1 MAGPFFG
8 GPFFG
13 GGFFGSAAAAVGHS
27 PAKKRPTL
35 RLREIKDRK
44 EIGEF
49 LKDQLALRHP
59 DSAFHEPVVDR
70 AAEEKA
76 RKALAKQERREKEM
90 RRKADDA
97 AAKFAK
103 DTAAMEARNL
113 EVMQT
118 QNDNMR
124 ILLMLASAV

>member
-1 MAGPFFG
+1 MSGPFFG

-35 RLREIKDRK
+35 RLREVKDRK
-44 EIGEF
+44 EIAEF
-49 LKDQLALRHP
+49 LNDQLKLRHP

>member
-8 GPFFG
+8 GAFFG
-13 GGFFGSAAAAVGHS
+13 GGFFASAAAAIGPS
-27 PAKKRPTL
+27 TSKKRPTL
-35 RLREIKDRK
+35 RLREVKDRK

-59 DSAFHEPVVDR
+59 DSAFHEPAIDK
-70 AAEEKA
+70 AAQEKA
-76 RKALAKQERREKEM
+76 RKALARQERREKEM

-97 AAKFAK
+97 AERFAK
-103 DTAAMEARNL
+103 DSAAMEARNL
-113 EVMQT
+113 ETMRT

-124 ILLMLASAV
+124 ILLLMASSV

>member
-1 MAGPFFG
+1 MAGNFFG
-8 GPFFG
+8 GKFFG
-13 GGFFGSAAAAVGHS
+13 GGFFGTIASAIGPS
-27 PAKKRPTL
+27 SSKKRPTL
-35 RLREIKDRK
+35 RLREVRGRK
-44 EIGEF
+44 EIGDF
-49 LKDQLALRHP
+49 LKDQLKLRHP

-76 RKALAKQERREKEM
+76 RKALSKQERREKEM

-103 DTAAMEARNL
+103 DAAAMEARNL

-124 ILLMLASAV
+124 ILLMLASAI